1 MSLGKYERE
10 ALERRRDE
18 LMRARATSG
27 LSVGQGRELDAVIS
41 QLDSDDFTLACRKKL
56 TGLEIGE

>member
-27 LSVGQGRELDAVIS
+27 LSVGQGKEEGPRPTERGMRE
-41 QLDSDDFTLACRKKL
+41 FPR
-56 TGLEIGE
+56 